1 MWLNQDVQGFYTL
14 MTDKKS
20 EYYSDIYEE
29 SLEGFKQRSKIIM
42 CNENIINEPADEFGG
57 LKSNQVVD
65 TGPTAL

>member
-1 MWLNQDVQGFYTL
+1 MCRVFIHI

-29 SLEGFKQRSKIIM
+29 SLEGFKQRSKII
-42 CNENIINEPADEFGG
+42 IINEPADEFGG